1 MNKKELSVL
10 ETFEFRAAN
19 KLDAHKA
26 YIDEIY
32 GHIATAADAKANSF
46 VFQEIFN
53 NKELFQLWQSGVER
67 YNDMLRDYF
76 NQYNRGV
83 NIPEA
88 EVERVAALRKEGIK
102 KLQEKLAPI
111 LEQRLAARIS
121 KIANQGTSDRVEST
135 KNLHERGLSL
145 LSKYGFAPLT
155 INLMHKKYHKD
166 TAMKMREL
174 SIEHDEALQSGKK
187 SMQSLQLDAE
197 DYAYFKLVDGV
208 MDHFKQQKQ
217 PITKDEAITF
227 ANIIYL
233 LDRLQ
238 KIQIELQRAQ
248 ADMKDLG
255 SKIWV
260 RSDLQTQSA
269 TPRADKY
276 LEQLFKE
283 IYGPIPYLS
292 DERREQILKEINSL
306 LKASKKSPLTFRF
319 EPLQPTATKQSEQP
333 EISAENGNGLTR

>member
-10 ETFEFRAAN
+10 EIFEYRAAN

-26 YIDEIY
+26 YIDEVY
-32 GHIATAADAKANSF
+32 GHVATAADTKAYSLI
-46 VFQEIFN
+46 FQEIFN

-88 EVERVAALRKEGIK
+88 EVERVTVLRKEGIK

-135 KNLHERGLSL
+135 QNLHERGMSL
-145 LSKYGFAPLT
+145 LAKYGFAPLT

-166 TAMKMREL
+166 SAIKLREL
-174 SIEHDEALQSGKK
+174 SIEHDEAIKSGKK
-187 SMQSLQLDAE
+187 SMHSLQLDAD

-238 KIQIELQRAQ
+238 KIQIELQQAQ

-276 LEQLFKE
+276 LDQLFKE
-283 IYGPIPYLS
+283 IYGAIPYIN

-319 EPLQPTATKQSEQP
+319 EPLQPTATKKSAQQ
-333 EISAENGNGLTR
+333 EISTTNGNGLTR